1 MILKYDVFIKKL
13 NETLFEGSS
22 ADLLSK
28 IVSSPD
34 RYVGIFRPT
43 KPKTKLIQNITQSH
57 EIKFGDALENIF
69 EDYFKILGFEILEK
83 RLCSKDTKDNKEY
96 NIDQLLRKDGKIY
109 LIEQKVRDDHDSTK
123 KVGQFSNF
131 EAKYFEVSRKY
142 EDDIV
147 IPIMWF
153 IDDSLKKNKNYYSKQ
168 MEEMAN
174 FYGCEPKLYYGIEM
188 FAQSENGIKDFPN
201 HMWNEIID
209 YLTEWK
215 ETLPDMPEVNFD
227 ANSEEVFEELKD
239 LSPSIYRKLL
249 KNHDIKEQILPIIFT
264 QGKVLKKLK
273 DYFSSKEE
281 IVYKNIAGEIE
292 EYIREKFE

>member
-1 MILKYDVFIKKL
+1 MILEYDTFVNKL

-69 EDYFKILGFEILEK
+69 EDYFRALGFEMLPK
-83 RLCSKDTKDNKEY
+83 RLSARETKDNKDY
-96 NIDQLLRKDGKIY
+96 DIDQLFKKGDIIY

-131 EAKYFEVSRKY
+131 EAKYFEVTNKY
-142 EDDIV
+142 SGDKV

-153 IDDSLKKNKNYYSKQ
+153 IDDSLRKNRSYYLGQ
-168 MEEMAN
+168 MDRMAE

-188 FAQSENGIKDFPN
+188 FSESEKGISDFPN
-201 HMWNEIID
+201 EMWNEIIE
-209 YLTEWK
+209 YLTAWK

-239 LSPSIYRKLL
+239 LSPAIYRKLFE
-249 KNHDIKEQILPIIFT
+249 NVDIKEQILPILFT
-264 QGKVLKKLK
+264 KGIVLRKLK
-273 DYFSSKEE
+273 DYFSSKEGV
-281 IVYKNIAGEIE
+281 VYKNISKEIE
-292 EYIREKFE
+292 EYIKERFE

>member
-1 MILKYDVFIKKL
+1 MILEYNTFVKKL

-28 IVSSPD
+28 IVSSTD

-69 EDYFKILGFEILEK
+69 EDYFRALNFEILPKKLSASE
-83 RLCSKDTKDNKEY
+83 TKDNKDY
-96 NIDQLLRKDGKIY
+96 NIDQLLKKGNVIY

-131 EAKYFEVSRKY
+131 EAKYFEVTKKY
-142 EDDIV
+142 SDSEV

-153 IDDSLKKNKNYYSKQ
+153 IDDTLRKNKNYYMEQ
-168 MEEMAN
+168 MEKMAE
-174 FYGCEPKLYYGIEM
+174 FYGCQPKLYYGVEM
-188 FAQSENGIKDFPN
+188 FSESEKGISVFPN
-201 HMWNEIID
+201 EMWNEIIE
-209 YLTEWK
+209 YLTAWK

-227 ANSEEVFEELKD
+227 ADCEEVFEELKE
-239 LSPSIYRKLL
+239 LSPALYRKLFQ
-249 KNHDIKEQILPIIFT
+249 NNDIKEQILPILFT
-264 QGKVLKKLK
+264 KGVVLKRLK
-273 DYFSSKEE
+273 EYFSSKEG
-281 IVYKNIAGEIE
+281 IVYKNIAKEID
-292 EYIREKFE
+292 EYIKGRFE